1 MKKIKL
7 IAAIL
12 ICEGVGI
19 LGSLFTAPSIPTWYK
34 SLNRPTFSPP
44 NWVFAPVWTLL
55 FLLMAISAYLVWNK
69 GLKKTQVREAMYVF
83 IFQLLLNF
91 FWSFFFFGIRQPYLA
106 FLEIIALWLAILLTI
121 IKFYKISKAASYL
134 LIPYILWVSF
144 AAVLNL
150 SIVLLNK

>member
-1 MKKIKL
+1 MKKVRL
-7 IAAIL
+7 IIAIL
-12 ICEGVGI
+12 VCEGVGI
-19 LGSLFTAPSIPTWYK
+19 FGSIFTMPSIPTWYK
-34 SLNRPTFSPP
+34 SLNRPIFSPP
-44 NWVFAPVWTLL
+44 NWVFAPVWTIL
-55 FLLMAISAYLVWNK
+55 FLLMAISVYLVWNK

-121 IKFYKISKAASYL
+121 IKFYKISKPASYL

-144 AAVLNL
+144 AAILNL